1 MIKEYSLK
9 NDGNTYLSQHFQVKE
24 FRCRDGN
31 DCIMIDTQ
39 LVNLLE
45 AIRQH
50 YNKAVHIN
58 SAYRTSIYNSKI
70 GGSPSSRHLTGQAS
84 DIYINDVTPKMLYTY
99 INSIIPNCG
108 GIGLYKTFVHVDTR
122 PTKSRWDYSNK

>member
-24 FRCRDGN
+24 FRCKDGN
-31 DCIMIDTQ
+31 DTIMIDSQ

-45 AIRQH
+45 TIRQH
-50 YNKAVHIN
+50 YNKPIYIN
-58 SAYRTSIYNSKI
+58 SAYRTATHNAKI

-84 DIYINDVTPKMLYTY
+84 DIHIQGVTPKELYTY
-99 INSIIPNCG
+99 ISSIIPNNG
-108 GIGLYKTFVHVDTR
+108 GLGLYATFVHVDTR
-122 PTKSRWDYSNK
+122 TNKSRWNYSNK